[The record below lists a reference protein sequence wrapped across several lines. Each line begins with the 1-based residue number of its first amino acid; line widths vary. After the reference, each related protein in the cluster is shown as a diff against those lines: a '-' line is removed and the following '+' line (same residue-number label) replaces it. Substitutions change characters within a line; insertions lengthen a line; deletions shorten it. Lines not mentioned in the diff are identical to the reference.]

1 MIEKIKALEVV
12 ARSLDPEPADRAS
25 LWRQTQDYAEDF
37 LRQLDQ
43 RKGYEKAD
51 CPRLSNLEISEEG
64 RLMSE
69 VLDIMKTEIDHAGI
83 NSTAGQHLGYIPGG
97 ALWVSALGDLLAAV
111 SNRYAG
117 MYYASPGGVLL
128 ENQLLRWLCQL
139 VGYPSS
145 AHGNLSSGGSIASL
159 IALTTAREV
168 HQIRSHNVRKSVI
181 YFTPQMHH
189 CLSKA
194 IQIVG
199 LGECICRQIP
209 VKKNFEMDP
218 EFLRRQLAE
227 DVSQGLSPFLIIATA
242 GTTDTG
248 AIDPIDEIAEIS
260 KTYKTWYHV
269 DAAYG
274 GFFLLVE
281 SMKDKFRGISKADS
295 IVMDPHKGLF
305 LPFGTGVV
313 LIKDGQALVKAHSQ
327 EANYMI
333 DAYGFDEINPADCG
347 PELTKHFR
355 GLRMWFPLH
364 LHGLQA
370 FRACLEEKVFL
381 CRYFHEKIQQM
392 GFEVGPPPALSV
404 TLFRYPSSEI
414 DAFNKALL
422 QAIHT
427 DGRYFMSSTLIEG
440 ELWIRCA
447 VLNFRTHL
455 REIEGALQ
463 MISDCLKR
471 VQSPEPQTS
480 D

>member
-1 MIEKIKALEVV
+1 MIEKIKALERV
-12 ARSLDPEPADRAS
+12 ARTLDPEPDARAS
-25 LWRQTQDYAEDF
+25 LWQQTQDYVEDF
-37 LRQLDQ
+37 LQHLDQ
-43 RKGYEKAD
+43 RKAYLQAD
-51 CPRLSNLEISEEG
+51 CPQLSELEIREEG

-69 VLDIMKTEIDHAGI
+69 VLDIMKSEIDRAGI
-83 NSTAGQHLGYIPGG
+83 NSTAGRHLGYIPGG

-117 MYYASPGGVLL
+117 IYYASPGGVLL

-139 VGYPSS
+139 VGYPAT

-168 HQIRSHNVRKSVI
+168 HQIRSHNVRCSVI
-181 YFTPQMHH
+181 YYTAQMHH
-189 CLSKA
+189 CLHKA

-199 LGECICRQIP
+199 LGECICRVIP
-209 VKKNFEMDP
+209 VNPKFEMDSDY
-218 EFLRRQLAE
+218 LRQQLSQDVAE
-227 DVSQGLSPFLIIATA
+227 GLSPFLIIATA

-248 AIDPIDEIAEIS
+248 AIDPIDEIAELS
-260 KTYKTWYHV
+260 KEYHTWYHV

-274 GFFLLVE
+274 GFFLLVA
-281 SMKDKFRGISKADS
+281 SIKKRLQGIRKADS

-313 LIKDGQALVKAHSQ
+313 LIKDGQALVKAHTH
-327 EANYMI
+327 EANYLI
-333 DAYGFDEINPADCG
+333 DAYGFDEISPADCG

-355 GLRMWFPLH
+355 GLRMWLPLH

-370 FRACLEEKVFL
+370 FRACLEEKIYL
-381 CRYFHEKIQQM
+381 CQYFHEKIQQL

-404 TLFRYPSSEI
+404 TLFRYPRPNI
-414 DAFNKALL
+414 NAFNKALL
-422 QAIHT
+422 EAIHA

-440 ELWIRCA
+440 ETWIRCA

-455 REIEGALQ
+455 REIDGALR
-463 MISDCLKR
+463 MIADCL
-471 VQSPEPQTS
+471 VQVKDRSS
-480 D
+480 GNG

>member
-1 MIEKIKALEVV
+1 MIEKIKSLEVL
-12 ARSLDPEPADRAS
+12 ARTLDPAPTSRAI
-25 LWRQTQDYAEDF
+25 LWQQTQDYVEGFLKELGQKKAYQKAE
-37 LRQLDQ
+37 LPQLS
-43 RKGYEKAD
+43 K
-51 CPRLSNLEISEEG
+51 LVINEEG
-64 RLMSE
+64 GLMSD
-69 VLDIMKTEIDHAGI
+69 VLDIMKTEIDHVGI

-97 ALWVSALGDLLAAV
+97 ALWASALGDLLAAV

-128 ENQLLRWLCQL
+128 ENQLIRWLCEL
-139 VGYPSS
+139 VGFPAT
-145 AHGNLSSGGSIASL
+145 AHGNLSSGGSIASI

-168 HQIRSHNVRKSVI
+168 HQIRSTNVRKSVI

-189 CLSKA
+189 CLNKA

-199 LGECICRQIP
+199 LGECICRLIP
-209 VKKNFEMDP
+209 VNQRFEMDP
-218 EFLRRQLAE
+218 DLLRKQLEQDTSA
-227 DVSQGLSPFLIIATA
+227 GLSPFLIIATA

-248 AIDPIDEIAEIS
+248 AVDPLEEMAMIS
-260 KTYKTWYHV
+260 QQYNTWYHI

-281 SMKDKFRGISKADS
+281 RMKERLKGIDQADS
-295 IVMDPHKGLF
+295 VVMDPHKGLF

-313 LIKDGQALVKAHSQ
+313 LIKDGQALVNTHTQ
-327 EANYMI
+327 EASYMI

-355 GLRMWFPLH
+355 GLRMWLPLH

-381 CRYFHEKIQQM
+381 CRYFHEEIQTL

-404 TLFRYPSSEI
+404 TLFRYPAANPT
-414 DAFNKALL
+414 AFNKALIE
-422 QAIHT
+422 AIHE

-455 REIEGALQ
+455 QEIKGALE
-463 MISDCLKR
+463 MIADCLEIVR
-471 VQSPEPQTS
+471 TA
-480 D
+480 

>member
-12 ARSLDPEPADRAS
+12 ARSLDPEPASRAL
-25 LWRQTQDYAEDF
+25 LWQQTQDYVEDF
-37 LRQLDQ
+37 LQDLTQSRAY
-43 RKGYEKAD
+43 RKAD
-51 CPRLSNLEISEEG
+51 CPQLSELEISEEG
-64 RLMSE
+64 KLMSE

-83 NSTAGQHLGYIPGG
+83 NATSGGHLGYIPGG

-117 MYYASPGGVLL
+117 IYYASPGAVLL

-139 VGYPSS
+139 VGYPTT

-181 YFTPQMHH
+181 YFTAQMHH
-189 CLSKA
+189 CLNKS

-199 LGECICRQIP
+199 LGECICRLIP
-209 VKKNFEMDP
+209 VNQNFEMDP
-218 EFLRRQLAE
+218 DLLRKQLDQ
-227 DVSQGLSPFLIIATA
+227 DVSEGLSPFLIIATA

-248 AIDPIDEIAEIS
+248 ALDPIDEIAEIS
-260 KTYKTWYHV
+260 KEYGTWYHV

-281 SMKDKFRGISKADS
+281 SMKERLKGISKADS

-313 LIKDGQALVKAHSQ
+313 LIKDGQALVKAHAH

-333 DAYGFDEINPADCG
+333 DAYGFDEISPADCG

-364 LHGLQA
+364 LHGSQA
-370 FRACLEEKVFL
+370 FRACLEEKIFL
-381 CRYFHEKIQQM
+381 CRYFHGKIQQL

-404 TLFRYPSSEI
+404 TLFRYPSPDR

-422 QAIHT
+422 EAIHH
-427 DGRYFMSSTLIEG
+427 DGRYFMSSTLIGG
-440 ELWIRCA
+440 EIWIRCA

-455 REIEGALQ
+455 NEIEGALQ
-463 MISDCLKR
+463 MITDCLTS
-471 VQSPEPQTS
+471 VQLSS
-480 D
+480 NGNG